1 MSSVKSVL
9 GNWKMN
15 GSVPLVR
22 EFTSQL
28 SRLQAEL
35 QGKVRAGLIP
45 PTPYLAM
52 VPANPDFWLGAQD
65 VSEHESGAYTGE
77 VSATMLKELGC
88 DLVLVGHSERRQ
100 HYGDTLERVAQKL
113 HAALHAGLMP
123 VLCIGETQEE
133 RQAGQ
138 TFRCLKEQLDSALR
152 WLKPEQL
159 SRLILAYEPVW
170 AIGTG
175 VTASPEEAQEVHAWL
190 RQQLPQSAKSM
201 QILYGGSVKA
211 DNAATLFS
219 QPDID
224 GGLIGGA
231 SLEFDSFEQICRAAA
246 EL

>member
-1 MSSVKSVL
+1 MKSVL

-159 SRLILAYEPVW
+159 SQLSLAYEPVW

>member
-1 MSSVKSVL
+1 MKSVL